1 MTSFFQSTQNWD
13 FDGILQSKLKKV
25 WASSP
30 KLGEELTSHFK
41 VDMRSLTNFDPSTW
55 KSQKF
60 LFEWIP
66 FEKSIYCL
74 NYKKVR
80 KSYLS
85 WNWRGM
91 QNLERNLLVS
101 KLAQVIWQILTW
113 AFKSIKNFLLIGS
126 FSTKYIL
133 FELKKLQKSY
143 LSWNWRGIHNLER
156 NRLVVSKLAYG
167 IWQLL
172 TWALKSL
179 KYFHFNSPLLSKV
192 NIVWVK
198 KVQRSHLSRKWRG
211 MQNLERNQLVVS
223 KLA

>member
-1 MTSFFQSTQNWD
+1 MRNMTNFFQSTQNWD

-74 NYKKVR
+74 NYKKVQ

-91 QNLERNLLVS
+91 QNLEKNLLVS

-133 FELKKLQKSY
+133 FELKKTTEELSFMKLKRDTQFREESTCRFKIGIWNLTNFDLSTQKSQ
-143 LSWNWRGIHNLER
+143 IF
-156 NRLVVSKLAYG
+156 
-167 IWQLL
+167 
-172 TWALKSL
+172 SL
-179 KYFHFNSPLLSKV
+179 
-192 NIVWVK
+192 
-198 KVQRSHLSRKWRG
+198 
-211 MQNLERNQLVVS
+211 
-223 KLA
+223 